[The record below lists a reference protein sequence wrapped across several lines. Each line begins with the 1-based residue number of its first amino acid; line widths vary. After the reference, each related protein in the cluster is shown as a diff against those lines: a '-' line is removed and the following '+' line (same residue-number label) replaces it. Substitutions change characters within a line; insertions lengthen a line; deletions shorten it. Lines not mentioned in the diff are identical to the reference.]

1 MSIKGVTL
9 TPCCQKQYLH
19 KTGRRDLIIYKPN
32 LSLLAN
38 RRLTTLLHPTLGIP
52 TLMSYTKCGTY
63 WLKDV
68 FWPILIFSCYNNWP
82 PVTNTDR
89 SSVYM

>member
-38 RRLTTLLHPTLGIP
+38 RRLTNLLHRTPGYQPL
-52 TLMSYTKCGTY
+52 C
-63 WLKDV
+63 
-68 FWPILIFSCYNNWP
+68 PIQNVEHIC
-82 PVTNTDR
+82 
-89 SSVYM
+89 